1 MGKVNSH
8 LSEEERQVIQIEV
21 GNGTSVRK
29 IARLLGRCLCSMVLR
44 PVERLVFSP
53 KER

>member
-21 GNGTSVRK
+21 GNGTSVRMCFVK
-29 IARLLGRCLCSMVLR
+29 LL
-44 PVERLVFSP
+44 
-53 KER
+53 

>member
-21 GNGTSVRK
+21 GNGTSVRDRK
-29 IARLLGRCLCSMVLR
+29 SV
-44 PVERLVFSP
+44 V
-53 KER
+53 